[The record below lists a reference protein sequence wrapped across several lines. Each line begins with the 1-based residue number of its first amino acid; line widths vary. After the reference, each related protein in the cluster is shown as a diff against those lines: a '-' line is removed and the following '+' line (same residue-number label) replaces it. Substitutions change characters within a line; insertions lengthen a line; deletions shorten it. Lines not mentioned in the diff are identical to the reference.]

1 MPLGLVEIVEVAL
14 TFSPFPHIV
23 DDGSRNA
30 AVGIVEIAFHTPIP
44 VVENAMQVAFQPFG
58 MDVAILPDG
67 CGVPCSGAVHIDTTV
82 SELVMTAGIEK
93 TGTDRGTQV
102 VAELMLI

>member
-30 AVGIVEIAFHTPIP
+30 AVGL
-44 VVENAMQVAFQPFG
+44 
-58 MDVAILPDG
+58 VAILPDG
-67 CGVPCSGAVHIDTTV
+67 CGVPCCGAVHIDTTV
-82 SELVMTAGIEK
+82 AELVMTAGIEK
-93 TGTDRGTQV
+93 PALTEALRWSLSLCSYRVEKRTMSLEPYLTEAFRWFFSP
-102 VAELMLI
+102 